1 MSGQRT
7 RMYAC
12 TAEVSYFCGWGVTGT
27 DSIGNVTD
35 DTGTGTGTGKQPK
48 ERYAC
53 ADSRVRESKQKSVTY
68 VNRVNYLT

>member
-1 MSGQRT
+1 MLVLQKSVTFVGGVLQVPSG
-7 RMYAC
+7 A
-12 TAEVSYFCGWGVTGT
+12 

-35 DTGTGTGTGKQPK
+35 DTGTGTDTGKQPT
-48 ERYAC
+48 EWYAC